1 LHVAESAD
9 RRRLGRG
16 LASLLGD
23 QASALAAGESL
34 RTLATDEVHPNPRQ
48 PRQRID
54 DDALAALAESI
65 RRHGVVQPVV
75 VRPREAGGYELI
87 AGERRWRAAELAGLR
102 QIPAVVR
109 DADLGARLELAL
121 VENLLREDLSPIE
134 VAQACATLVEDFGHT
149 QQEVATRLGRSRPAV
164 ANLLRLLELPEELRV
179 MIDRG
184 ELSEGHGRAILM
196 ADGPRAQRLLAE
208 RVVRDGLSVRQT
220 EQLARQ
226 AARSARPVSARKRPA
241 ITDEAIDAF
250 TAVFEAPVR
259 VRASARGDVVVE
271 LRFATEQALREALA
285 RLGPPAG

>member
-1 LHVAESAD
+1 VAESAE

-23 QASALAAGESL
+23 QASVVVADESL
-34 RTLATDEVHPNPRQ
+34 RTLAIDEVHPNPRQ

-54 DDALAALAESI
+54 DDALEALAESI

-87 AGERRWRAAELAGLR
+87 AGERRWRAAGLAGLV
-102 QIPAVVR
+102 QIPAIVR
-109 DADLGARLELAL
+109 DADLGTRLELAL

-134 VAQACATLVEDFGHT
+134 VAQACATLVEDFGQT
-149 QQEVATRLGRSRPAV
+149 QQDVAERLGRSRPAV
-164 ANLLRLLELPEELRV
+164 SNLLRLLELPEEIQD

-208 RVVRDGLSVRQT
+208 HVVRDGLSVRQT
-220 EQLARQ
+220 EQLARR
-226 AARSARPVSARKRPA
+226 AARPARPDRHRQRLRVA
-241 ITDEAIDAF
+241 DDAIDAF

-259 VRASARGDVVVE
+259 VRASSRGDLVVE
-271 LRFATEQALREALA
+271 LRFANEQALRDALR
-285 RLGPPAG
+285 RLESPGG

>member
-1 LHVAESAD
+1 VAESAE

-16 LASLLGD
+16 LAALLGE
-23 QASALAAGESL
+23 QASVVAADEAL
-34 RTLATDEVHPNPRQ
+34 RTLATGDVHPNPRQ

-54 DDALAALAESI
+54 EGALGVLAESI

-75 VRPREAGGYELI
+75 VRLREAGGYELI
-87 AGERRWRAAELAGLR
+87 AGERRWRAAGLAGLD
-102 QIPAVVR
+102 QIPAIVR
-109 DADLGARLELAL
+109 DADLGTRLELAL

-134 VAQACATLVEDFGHT
+134 VAQACATLVEDFGQT
-149 QQEVATRLGRSRPAV
+149 QQDVAARLGRSRPAV
-164 ANLLRLLELPEELRV
+164 SNLLRLLELPEEIQD

-208 RVVRDGLSVRQT
+208 RVIREGLSVRQT

-226 AARSARPVSARKRPA
+226 AARRPRSGAQRERLTVA
-241 ITDEAIDAF
+241 DDAIDAF
-250 TAVFEAPVR
+250 TAAFEAPVR

-271 LRFATEQALREALA
+271 LRFANEHALREALR
-285 RLGPPAG
+285 RLALATV

>member
-1 LHVAESAD
+1 MAESAE

-16 LASLLGD
+16 LAALLGE
-23 QASALAAGESL
+23 QASVVVAEESL
-34 RTLATDEVHPNPRQ
+34 RALATDDVHPNPHQ
-48 PRQRID
+48 PRQRVD
-54 DDALAALAESI
+54 ESALGALAESI

-87 AGERRWRAAELAGLR
+87 AGERRWRAAGLAGLD
-102 QIPAVVR
+102 QIPAIVR
-109 DADLGARLELAL
+109 DADLGTRLELAL

-134 VAQACATLVEDFGHT
+134 VAQACATLVEDFGQT
-149 QQEVATRLGRSRPAV
+149 QQDVAARLGRSRPAV
-164 ANLLRLLELPEELRV
+164 SNLLRLLELPEEIQD

-208 RVVRDGLSVRQT
+208 RVVRECLSVRQT

-226 AARSARPVSARKRPA
+226 VARRPRPGTQRERLTVA
-241 ITDEAIDAF
+241 DDAIDAF

-259 VRASARGDVVVE
+259 VRASTRGDVVVE
-271 LRFATEQALREALA
+271 LRFANEQALREALR
-285 RLGPPAG
+285 RLTFATV